1 VTRVTFEIAGESGRR
16 GTMAELA
23 REYPGGEATIWRA
36 LQQRVANAI
45 PQGSRL
51 GGWGAKPIARVLPPK
66 NCKKFPKLA
75 PEILE
80 PIRR

>member
-1 VTRVTFEIAGESGRR
+1 
-16 GTMAELA
+16 MAELV

-36 LQQRVANAI
+36 LQYRVANAI
-45 PQGSRL
+45 PQRSRL
-51 GGWGAKPIARVLPPK
+51 GGWGLNRSLAYCPPQ